1 MCTVSYMPTKSGF
14 ILTSS
19 RDESKVRKTLP
30 PATYHLHGQDLV
42 FPKDILAGGTWIA
55 ASERGQVA
63 CLLNGALD
71 KFESKDTYVVSRGQ
85 VLLDYFN
92 YQNASNFIEK
102 LDCSQVAPFTLLM
115 FEHVNELTIHQLRWD
130 GDQKY
135 IENINPHVP
144 KLWASATLYDK
155 TQRESRKMWFEQW
168 IKEKSI
174 IDADYLRAFHTSKH
188 TDDVQNDI
196 VMQRDNGLQTVSV
209 TQVQYHAGQLDMQYH
224 DLINGQDSFINIPLC
239 RQVLS

>member
-1 MCTVSYMPTKSGF
+1 MPTKSGF

-19 RDESKVRKTLP
+19 RDESKVRKALP

-63 CLLNGALD
+63 CLLNGAFD
-71 KFESKDTYVVSRGQ
+71 TFTHKDTYVVSRGQ

-115 FEHVNELTIHQLRWD
+115 FEPVNEMTIHQLRWD
-130 GDQKY
+130 GEQKF
-135 IENINPHVP
+135 IENIDPNTP

-174 IDADYLRAFHTSKH
+174 IDGDYLRSFHTSKH

-209 TQVQYHAGQLDMQYH
+209 TQVQYHAGQLDMHYH

>member
-1 MCTVSYMPTKSGF
+1 MPTKSGF

-19 RDESKVRKTLP
+19 RDESMVRKTLP

-42 FPKDILAGGTWIA
+42 FPKDTLAGGTWIA
-55 ASERGQVA
+55 ASERGHVA
-63 CLLNGALD
+63 CLLNGAFD
-71 KFESKDTYVVSRGQ
+71 TFMHKDTYVVSRGQ

-92 YQNASNFIEK
+92 YQNASAFIEK
-102 LDCSQVAPFTLLM
+102 LDCSQVAPFTLLLFDSSNM
-115 FEHVNELTIHQLRWD
+115 LNIHQLRWD

-135 IENINPHVP
+135 IENINPNVP

-155 TQRESRKMWFEQW
+155 TQRESRKSWFEQW

-174 IDADYLRAFHTSKH
+174 IDGDYLRSFHTSKH

-209 TQVQYHAGQLDMQYH
+209 TQVQYQAGQLDMQYH

>member
-42 FPKDILAGGTWIA
+42 FPKDTLAGGTWIV

-63 CLLNGALD
+63 CLLNGAFD
-71 KFESKDTYVVSRGQ
+71 TFIHKDTYVVSRGQ

-102 LDCSQVAPFTLLM
+102 LDCTQVAPFTLLM
-115 FEHVNELTIHQLRWD
+115 FETTNKMTINQLRWD
-130 GDQKY
+130 GEQIF
-135 IENINPHVP
+135 IENINPHIP

-155 TQRESRKMWFEQW
+155 TQRENRKMWFEQW

-174 IDADYLRAFHTSKH
+174 IDADYLHAFHTSKH

-209 TQVQYHAGQLDMQYH
+209 TQVQYQAGQLDMQYH

>member
-30 PATYHLHGQDLV
+30 PATYHLHSQDLV

-63 CLLNGALD
+63 CLLNGAFD

-92 YQNASNFIEK
+92 YQNASAFIKK

-115 FEHVNELTIHQLRWD
+115 FEPVNEMAIHQLRWD
-130 GDQKY
+130 GEQKF
-135 IENINPHVP
+135 IENIDPNTP

-155 TQRESRKMWFEQW
+155 TQRESRKSWFEQW

-174 IDADYLRAFHTSKH
+174 IDADYLRAFHTSRH

-224 DLINGQDSFINIPLC
+224 DLISGKDSFINIPLC

>member
-1 MCTVSYMPTKSGF
+1 MPTKSGF

-19 RDESKVRKTLP
+19 RDESKFRKTLP

-42 FPKDILAGGTWIA
+42 FPKDTLAGGTWIA
-55 ASERGQVA
+55 ASERGQIA
-63 CLLNGALD
+63 CLLNGAYET
-71 KFESKDTYVVSRGQ
+71 FTHKDTYIISRGQ

-92 YQNASNFIEK
+92 YQNANNFIKK
-102 LDCSQVAPFTLLM
+102 LDCSQIAPFTLLM
-115 FEHVNELTIHQLRWD
+115 FDSSNVLTIHQLRWD
-130 GDQKY
+130 GEQKL
-135 IENINPHVP
+135 IKNIDPNTP

-155 TQRESRKMWFEQW
+155 TQRENRKSWFEQW

-174 IDADYLRAFHTSKH
+174 IDGDYLRAFHTSKH

-224 DLINGQDSFINIPLC
+224 DLISGEDSFINIPLC

>member
-1 MCTVSYMPTKSGF
+1 MCTVSYMPAKSGF

-42 FPKDILAGGTWIA
+42 FPKDTLAGGTWIA

-63 CLLNGALD
+63 CLLNGAFD

-92 YQNASNFIEK
+92 YQNASTFIEK

-115 FEHVNELTIHQLRWD
+115 FDSSNMLSIYQLRWD
-130 GDQKY
+130 GEQKY
-135 IENINPHVP
+135 FENIDTNTP
-144 KLWASATLYDK
+144 KSWASATLYDT
-155 TQRESRKMWFEQW
+155 TQRESRKMWF
-168 IKEKSI
+168 
-174 IDADYLRAFHTSKH
+174 
-188 TDDVQNDI
+188 
-196 VMQRDNGLQTVSV
+196 
-209 TQVQYHAGQLDMQYH
+209 
-224 DLINGQDSFINIPLC
+224 
-239 RQVLS
+239 